1 MERQPKGGANGRK
14 EIRLKTVAAGISGF
28 QEILERTEAELV
40 RVLRNRDGIA
50 IEKSADQMDE
60 IQYAS
65 ERDLAIRNV
74 DRESRLLVQVR
85 AALGRVRD
93 GSFGICIECESAISP
108 KRLSAVPSAPRCIE
122 CQDAADRDKN
132 GGAESLSD
140 NLVNSV

>member
-1 MERQPKGGANGRK
+1 MKTAATELNEFRAVLLRK
-14 EIRLKTVAAGISGF
+14 
-28 QEILERTEAELV
+28 EAELA
-40 RVLRNRDGIA
+40 RVLRSRDGIA

-74 DRESRLLVQVR
+74 DRESNLLRQVK
-85 AALGRVRD
+85 AALRRIQE
-93 GSFGICIECESAISP
+93 GSFGTCIECESAISP

-122 CQDAADRDKN
+122 CQDAADRDRDERT
-132 GGAESLSD
+132 ESLNG

>member
-1 MERQPKGGANGRK
+1 MALK
-14 EIRLKTVAAGISGF
+14 EATGKTDGYREV
-28 QEILERTEAELV
+28 LERSEAELD

-85 AALGRVRD
+85 AALRRIRN
-93 GSFGICIECESAISP
+93 GSFGICIDCESEISP

-122 CQDAADRDKN
+122 CQGAADR
-132 GGAESLSD
+132 GEHAGTESLG
-140 NLVNSV
+140 